1 LSDLFSSCLFFLLL
15 LSIFLLKTLNIY
27 VPNTR
32 ALKMFLMIFRFFKS
46 FIRLHLFFPIF
57 IRYFL
62 HLHFKCYPEIPLYP
76 SPSLLPNPHMK
87 DIKQTEVRTSKRSR
101 WQEIIKLGDEINKK
115 KTIQKMNKTQ
125 SC

>member
-1 LSDLFSSCLFFLLL
+1 
-15 LSIFLLKTLNIY
+15 
-27 VPNTR
+27 
-32 ALKMFLMIFRFFKS
+32 
-46 FIRLHLFFPIF
+46 
-57 IRYFL
+57 
-62 HLHFKCYPEIPLYP
+62 
-76 SPSLLPNPHMK
+76 MK